1 MPRFWVFLN
10 IFMTH
15 DDMRLWIAHIQEA
28 YEGETPLKQVIN
40 RNQTQYGAE
49 AERMQGAGGAP
60 APDYPQLKTAADLM
74 HMLDDYVQELSQ
86 SDSLKQAPAL
96 VLLSKLKAH
105 NLDQMAQQLDRIAK
119 LPQPDAKP

>member
-1 MPRFWVFLN
+1 MNQV
-10 IFMTH
+10 
-15 DDMRLWIAHIQEA
+15 QEA

-49 AERMQGAGGAP
+49 AERMQVAGGTP
-60 APDYPQLKTAADLM
+60 PSDYPQLKTAADLM

-86 SDSLKQAPAL
+86 SDSLQQGPAL
-96 VLLSKLKAH
+96 VLLSKLKSQ

-119 LPQPDAKP
+119 IPQSKMGTE